1 MLSRRFQTVALGFLF
16 SCPLLWTATPA
27 AAQSTC
33 AQQGTISINS
43 NQYIYQQDEWNS
55 SQTQCA
61 TVSGVGFSLTTANFN
76 LPNGGPPAT
85 YPSIFMGCHWGNC
98 TNSSSSHMPIQES
111 NIASAST
118 SVTATLTS
126 GNYDVAY
133 DVWFNQTSTTSGQ
146 PNGTEV
152 MVWINHSGFPQ
163 PFGSKVAT
171 VSIDGGSWD
180 VWTGRQSSWNIVS
193 YVRTSGV
200 TSVSN
205 LNLLP
210 FFSDAVSRGS
220 LQTSWWLIDVEM
232 GFEIWTGGQGL
243 GISNFSVSASAGSG
257 GGSTAP
263 SITSMS
269 PASGTAGSSVTI
281 SGSNFGA
288 SQGSSTVNFGVNHAT
303 VTSWSNTSITATV
316 PSLSPG
322 AVSVS
327 VTVGGTTSN
336 SVGYTVTSGSG
347 GGGGSSGC
355 HIVYSITNTY
365 AGGFQAA
372 ITIDNTGSTA
382 LSNWTLKWTFSG
394 NQQITNLWN
403 GSLTQSGESETVNS
417 LSYNGS
423 IPAGGSYSGLGF
435 TANDTGTNSV
445 PSSFTLN
452 GTQCN

>member
-1 MLSRRFQTVALGFLF
+1 MTSLRVQSTIAAVWLSACVFL
-16 SCPLLWTATPA
+16 SMTPQA

-33 AQQGTISINS
+33 AQQGTVSINS

-55 SQTQCA
+55 TATQCA

-98 TNSSSSHMPIQES
+98 TNASQSHMPIQES

-118 SVTATLTS
+118 SVNTTLAS

-133 DVWFNQTSTTSGQ
+133 DIWFNQTSTTSGQ

-152 MVWINHSGFPQ
+152 MIWINHSGFPQ
-163 PFGSKVAT
+163 PFGSQVAT
-171 VSIDGGSWD
+171 VTIDGASWA

-193 YVRTSGV
+193 YVRNPGV

-220 LQTSWWLIDVEM
+220 LQSSWWLIDVEM

-243 GISNFSVSASAGSG
+243 GISGFSVNATAGGG
-257 GGSTAP
+257 GGSTTP
-263 SITSMS
+263 TITSIT
-269 PASGTAGSSVTI
+269 PASGTDGSRVTI
-281 SGSNFGA
+281 AGSNFGA
-288 SQGSSTVNFGVNHAT
+288 TQGSSTVNFGLSHAA

-316 PSLSPG
+316 PNLSAG

-327 VTVGGTTSN
+327 VTVGGVSSN
-336 SVGYTVTSGSG
+336 SVGYTVTSSG
-347 GGGGSSGC
+347 GGGGASAC
-355 HIVYSITNTY
+355 HINYAITNTY
-365 AGGFQAA
+365 PGGFQAA
-372 ITIDNTGSTA
+372 ITINNTGSAA
-382 LSNWTLKWTFSG
+382 LSNWTLKWIFSG

-403 GSLTQSGESETVNS
+403 GSLAQSGEAETVNS

-435 TANDTGTNSV
+435 TATVTGTNAV
-445 PSSFTLN
+445 PTSFTLN